1 MCFPH
6 GSVLMNLPAN
16 EGDVS
21 LIPRLE
27 DPLEKEMATNSS
39 IQAWEIPW
47 TAEPEELQSMGLQKS
62 WAQLSN

>member
-6 GSVLMNLPAN
+6 GSVVMNLPAN
-16 EGDVS
+16 DGDVS

-27 DPLEKEMATNSS
+27 DPLEKKMATNSS
-39 IQAWEIPW
+39 IQAWEIPC
-47 TAEPEELQSMGLQKS
+47 TAEPGELQSMGLQKS